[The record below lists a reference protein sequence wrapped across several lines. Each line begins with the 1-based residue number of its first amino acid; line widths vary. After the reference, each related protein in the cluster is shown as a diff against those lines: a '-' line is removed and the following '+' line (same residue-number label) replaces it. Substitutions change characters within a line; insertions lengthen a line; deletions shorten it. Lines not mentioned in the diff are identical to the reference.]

1 MELLRILEPNDQS
14 LSIIFGTHFI
24 RVAMTDLVLTSK
36 LVDGRY
42 PDYNRVIP
50 TTGKNILIAS
60 KDALKQSLQRTAI
73 LSNEKYRG
81 VRLSASNNVLK
92 LMANNPEQE
101 EAQDELEVAY
111 VGQEIEVGFNISY
124 LLDVINVLE
133 SENVKISLTNNVSSI
148 LLNDPEDSKAV
159 YVVMPIRL

>member
-1 MELLRILEPNDQS
+1 
-14 LSIIFGTHFI
+14 
-24 RVAMTDLVLTSK
+24 
-36 LVDGRY
+36 
-42 PDYNRVIP
+42 
-50 TTGKNILIAS
+50 
-60 KDALKQSLQRTAI
+60 
-73 LSNEKYRG
+73 
-81 VRLSASNNVLK
+81 
-92 LMANNPEQE
+92 MANNPEQE